1 MKKQMR
7 HLDLN
12 VKRLE
17 NFYNLKQRKPGDAG
31 FDLYAT
37 EDCVIQPGQQKL
49 IKTGISVSFSPNY
62 YLRIAPRSGLA
73 YKYGIDVMA
82 GVIDSS
88 YRGEIGVIL
97 RNHCFPSEESQSAFV
112 VKRGDRIAQM
122 IPERISQEQFIF
134 TTVLEDSTRG
144 EGGFGSTGVRD
155 E

>member
-1 MKKQMR
+1 MKKQMK
-7 HLDLN
+7 HLDLK

-17 NFYNLKQRKPGDAG
+17 NFYNLKQRGPGDAG
-31 FDLYAT
+31 IDLYAT
-37 EDCVIQPGQQKL
+37 EDCILQPGEQRL
-49 IKTGISVSFSPNY
+49 IRTGISVSFSPDY

-73 YKYGIDVMA
+73 FKNNIDTMA

-97 RNHCFPSEESQSAFV
+97 RNHSYPSEESNAAFIV
-112 VKRGDRIAQM
+112 NRGDRIAQM

-134 TTVLEDSTRG
+134 VDELDDSVRG

>member
-1 MKKQMR
+1 MKKQMK
-7 HLDLN
+7 HLDLK

-17 NFYNLKQRKPGDAG
+17 NFYNLKQRGPGDAG

-37 EDCVIQPGQQKL
+37 EDCVIQPGEQRL
-49 IKTGISVSFSPNY
+49 IKTGISVSFSPDY

-73 YKYGIDVMA
+73 YKNGIDTMA

-97 RNHCFPSEESQSAFV
+97 RNHCFPCEESDCVFMV
-112 VKRGDRIAQM
+112 NRGDRIAQM
-122 IPERISQEQFIF
+122 IPERISQEHFIF
-134 TTVLEDSTRG
+134 VDELDDSDRG

>member
-1 MKKQMR
+1 
-7 HLDLN
+7 
-12 VKRLE
+12 
-17 NFYNLKQRKPGDAG
+17 
-31 FDLYAT
+31 
-37 EDCVIQPGQQKL
+37 
-49 IKTGISVSFSPNY
+49 
-62 YLRIAPRSGLA
+62 
-73 YKYGIDVMA
+73 MA

-97 RNHCFPSEESQSAFV
+97 RNHSFPSEESQSVFV

-134 TTVLEDSTRG
+134 ATVLEDSTRG

>member
-7 HLDLN
+7 HLNLY
-12 VKRLE
+12 VKRLD
-17 NFYNLKQRKPGDAG
+17 NFYNLKQRSPGDAG

-37 EDCVIQPGQQKL
+37 EDCTIQPGEQKL

-73 YKYGIDVMA
+73 YKQNIDVMA

-97 RNHCFPSEESQSAFV
+97 RNHSYPDQEASNSFV
-112 VKRGDRIAQM
+112 VNRGDRIAQM
-122 IPERISQEQFIF
+122 IPERISTEQFIF
-134 TTVLEDSTRG
+134 AEILDDSNRG

>member
-1 MKKQMR
+1 MTKLNLKVKQ
-7 HLDLN
+7 
-12 VKRLE
+12 LE
-17 NFYNLKQRKPGDAG
+17 NFYNLKQRGPGDAG
-31 FDLYAT
+31 IDLYAT
-37 EDCVIQPGQQKL
+37 EDCIIQPGEQAL
-49 IKTGISVSFSPNY
+49 VKTGISVSFSPDY

-73 YKYGIDVMA
+73 YKNGIDVMA

-97 RNHCFPSEESQSAFV
+97 RNHSVATEEDTGAFIIN
-112 VKRGDRIAQM
+112 RGDRIAQM

-134 TTVLEDSTRG
+134 VDELDDSVRG

>member
-1 MKKQMR
+1 MTKLNLKVKQ
-7 HLDLN
+7 
-12 VKRLE
+12 LE
-17 NFYNLKQRKPGDAG
+17 NFYNLKQRGPGDAG

-37 EDCVIQPGQQKL
+37 EDCVIQPGEQRL
-49 IKTGISVSFSPNY
+49 IKTGISVSFSPDY

-73 YKYGIDVMA
+73 YKNGIDVMA

-97 RNHCFPSEESQSAFV
+97 RNHSVATEEDTGAFIIN
-112 VKRGDRIAQM
+112 RGDRIAQM
-122 IPERISQEQFIF
+122 IPERISQEHFIF
-134 TTVLEDSTRG
+134 VSELDDSERG

>member
-1 MKKQMR
+1 MTKLNLKVKQ
-7 HLDLN
+7 
-12 VKRLE
+12 LE
-17 NFYNLKQRKPGDAG
+17 NFYNLKQRGQGDAG
-31 FDLYAT
+31 IDLYAT
-37 EDCVIQPGQQKL
+37 EDCIVRPGEQAL
-49 IKTGISVSFSPNY
+49 VKTGISVSFSPDY

-73 YKYGIDVMA
+73 YKNGIDVMA

-97 RNHCFPSEESQSAFV
+97 RNHSVASEEDTGAFIIN
-112 VKRGDRIAQM
+112 RGDRIAQM

-134 TTVLEDSTRG
+134 VNELDDSDRG

>member
-1 MKKQMR
+1 MTKLNLKVKQ
-7 HLDLN
+7 
-12 VKRLE
+12 LE
-17 NFYNLKQRKPGDAG
+17 NFYNLKQRGPGDAG

-37 EDCVIQPGQQKL
+37 EDCVIQPGEQRL
-49 IKTGISVSFSPNY
+49 IKTGISVSFSPDY

-73 YKYGIDVMA
+73 YKNGIDTMA

-97 RNHCFPSEESQSAFV
+97 RNHSVATEEDTGAFIIN
-112 VKRGDRIAQM
+112 RGDRIAQM
-122 IPERISQEQFIF
+122 IPERISQEHFIF
-134 TTVLEDSTRG
+134 VSALDDSERG

>member
-1 MKKQMR
+1 MTKLNLKVKQ
-7 HLDLN
+7 
-12 VKRLE
+12 LE
-17 NFYNLKQRKPGDAG
+17 NFYNLKQRGLGDAG
-31 FDLYAT
+31 IDLYAT
-37 EDCVIQPGQQKL
+37 EDCIVRPGEQAL
-49 IKTGISVSFSPNY
+49 VKTGISVSFSPDY

-73 YKYGIDVMA
+73 YKNGIDVMA

-97 RNHCFPSEESQSAFV
+97 RNHSVASEEDTGAFIIN
-112 VKRGDRIAQM
+112 RGDRIAQM

-134 TTVLEDSTRG
+134 VNELDDSDRG